1 MFQEL
6 EVSLRSGCETISIL
20 QVDRKK
26 RAGKAIAEGP
36 WIRDK
41 VLQTKLAA
49 LKDAADIL
57 SKATTR
63 LTIVTTRDGSE
74 LGVSSIAA
82 EMTMNVNSLM
92 GNYMAVIDCSLG
104 DPLFHVISRSI
115 RGKLLQILDLIAILS
130 KDEPGNARNSRT
142 GMVWKTSDQIQQLP
156 LSNKAAYRR
165 FVMERISAVKDTLT
179 EFEEYLA
186 AAQLKAGSG
195 EEAQSVQDR
204 INEEMGVDEDN
215 EGGDDEEEDEG
226 AEYGPSDFIFVGE
239 SVDLIRL
246 SLELLKTGLAVM
258 TTVGDSNARA
268 AATSSASAGASAGT
282 STETEASVEDVVVQL
297 PEGDAESGSGTGTEG
312 AVFQCNKW
320 VAEMSAQSDVLET
333 ALTDFGAALYPPLD
347 VDTKATL
354 IELAGGWWAV
364 TGEYVRILQQPLVVA
379 DDRLLTA
386 ADRLLIDNICK
397 QLEEFQNQSTDL
409 FSLKEV

>member
-1 MFQEL
+1 ML
-6 EVSLRSGCETISIL
+6 LRSGCETISIL

-41 VLQTKLAA
+41 VLQTRLAA
-49 LKDAADIL
+49 LKDAADVL

-115 RGKLLQILDLIAILS
+115 RGELLQILDLVAILS

-186 AAQLKAGSG
+186 AAQLKAGAG

-204 INEEMGVDEDN
+204 INDEMGVDEDD
-215 EGGDDEEEDEG
+215 EGGEDDEEEEG

-239 SVDLIRL
+239 SVHLIRL
-246 SLELLKTGLAVM
+246 SLELLKTGLTVM
-258 TTVGDSNARA
+258 TTVGDSNARVA
-268 AATSSASAGASAGT
+268 AETSSASAGASTGT

-297 PEGDAESGSGTGTEG
+297 PEGGAEKGAGTGAWG
-312 AVFQCNKW
+312 AVFKCNKW

-354 IELAGGWWAV
+354 KELAGGW
-364 TGEYVRILQQPLVVA
+364 RVVA
-379 DDRLLTA
+379 
-386 ADRLLIDNICK
+386 ADY
-397 QLEEFQNQSTDL
+397 
-409 FSLKEV
+409 V